1 MSEIGSVLDELFAVI
16 EERKTSGTPET
27 SYTSKLL
34 TGPPDKLLKK
44 IGEESTEVV
53 IAAST
58 GDRDQLRYEAGDL
71 VYHLLVV
78 MAREGLTL
86 DDLAAEL
93 SGRRR

>member
-16 EERKTSGTPET
+16 EARKTESPED
-27 SYTSKLL
+27 SYTAKLL
-34 TGPPDKLLKK
+34 SGPADKLLKK

-53 IAAST
+53 IAAVT
-58 GDRDQLRYEAGDL
+58 HDRDQLRYEAGDL
-71 VYHLLVV
+71 LYHLMVV
-78 MAREGLTL
+78 LAREGLTL

>member
-1 MSEIGSVLDELFAVI
+1 MSEIGSVLDELFGVI
-16 EERKTSGTPET
+16 EERKTNAPEG
-27 SYTSKLL
+27 SYTAKLL
-34 TGPPDKLLKK
+34 EGPLDKVLKK

-53 IAAST
+53 IAAAT
-58 GDRDQLRYEAGDL
+58 HDRDQLRYEAGDL

>member
-1 MSEIGSVLDELFAVI
+1 MSEIGSVLDELFDVI
-16 EERKTSGTPET
+16 EQRKSGAPKT
-27 SYTSKLL
+27 SYTAKLL
-34 TGPPDKLLKK
+34 DGPLDKLLKK

-53 IAAST
+53 IAAMAH
-58 GDRDQLRYEAGDL
+58 DRDQLRYEAGDL

-86 DDLAAEL
+86 DDLSAEL